1 MKLSCSPWGSSNKDM
16 IVDFVFFKLDSISKF
31 QKMKVGHI
39 SKFGTW
45 SFVFHLLWKAMVGGK
60 KEVIGLLGEG

>member
-1 MKLSCSPWGSSNKDM
+1 M

-31 QKMKVGHI
+31 QKVKVGRI
-39 SKFGTW
+39 SKLGTW